1 MASRNRCA
9 CFFGLYRHSYLRKQH
24 WKALLGLD
32 RAQHRLHQVPAPA
45 HLAMV
50 RTAGLILLTLLLW
63 YVKGALV
70 PFMVAAAIAG
80 YMIREA

>member
-1 MASRNRCA
+1 MPR
-9 CFFGLYRHSYLRKQH
+9 
-24 WKALLGLD
+24 LD
-32 RAQHRLHQVPAPA
+32 RAQHRLHQIPAPA

-50 RTAGLILLTLLLW
+50 RAAGLILLTLLLW

>member
-1 MASRNRCA
+1 MASRNRGA
-9 CFFGLYRHSYLRKQH
+9 CFFGLYHHPHLRKQH
-24 WKALLGLD
+24 RKALLGLD
-32 RAQHRLHQVPAPA
+32 RAQHCLHQIPAPA

-50 RTAGLILLTLLLW
+50 RAAGLILLTLLLW

-70 PFMVAAAIAG
+70 PFMVAGAIAG

>member
-1 MASRNRCA
+1 MASCNRGA
-9 CFFGLYRHSYLRKQH
+9 GFFGLYRHPHLRKQH
-24 WKALLGLD
+24 WKALFGLD
-32 RAQHRLHQVPAPA
+32 RAQHRVYQIPAPA

-50 RTAGLILLTLLLW
+50 RAAGLILLTLLLW

-70 PFMVAAAIAG
+70 PFMVAAAISG